1 MTDLY
6 ASIQK
11 SMFAYFCKHNSHI
24 IEENFA
30 VPRKVKI
37 AKKAQRAQPR
47 RYHMADIAHPVS
59 VNVKLTCM
67 DVERR
72 SEAPVLVVDQAV
84 VSNSIC

>member
-1 MTDLY
+1 MADLY

-24 IEENFA
+24 IEEKFA

-47 RYHMADIAHPVS
+47 RYHLADMAPQAAVG
-59 VNVKLTCM
+59 VKLLRG
-67 DVERR
+67 DVDRLGD
-72 SEAPVLVVDQAV
+72 SSVLVVEPTAL
-84 VSNSIC
+84 SNSIC

>member
-1 MTDLY
+1 MSDLY

-37 AKKAQRAQPR
+37 TKKAQRAQPR
-47 RYHMADIAHPVS
+47 RYHFAELAHQGVVS
-59 VNVKLTCM
+59 GRLLRM
-67 DVERR
+67 DAERMGD
-72 SEAPVLVVDQAV
+72 APVLVVDTAV
-84 VSNSIC
+84 VSNSMC